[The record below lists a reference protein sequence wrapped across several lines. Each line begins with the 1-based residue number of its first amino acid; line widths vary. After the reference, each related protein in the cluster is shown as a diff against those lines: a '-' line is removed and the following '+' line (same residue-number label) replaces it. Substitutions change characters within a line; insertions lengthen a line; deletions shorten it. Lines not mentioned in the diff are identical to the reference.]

1 MSRHLLREAEFVF
14 QVAAENSVDRLRV
27 LLKPYDP
34 NRELPIL
41 HRLNELYQGQ
51 NLDVLLR
58 LAFRYWTEGLDDE
71 AMSTLKQA
79 QSLSPDEQRV
89 LRLGL
94 FFEVSFGSIDD
105 ARSLAQH
112 LLDLYP
118 DDSWAATLK
127 KRLEVENEIEL
138 RSISLPSLNTEFD

>member
-1 MSRHLLREAEFVF
+1 MSSNLLREAEFLF
-14 QVAAENSVDRLRV
+14 RVAAENSADKLRAM
-27 LLKPYDP
+27 LKPYDP

-41 HRLNELYQGQ
+41 NRLNELYEGQ
-51 NLDVLLR
+51 NLNVLLR
-58 LAFRYWTEGLDDE
+58 LALRYWTEGMDDE
-71 AMSTLKQA
+71 AESVLKQA
-79 QSLSPDEQRV
+79 QSIDPDEQRV